1 MGNGGGGH
9 WLVRMEWCP
18 AGWSVC
24 LPLLISPCTIKSR
37 SSLLALAHLD
47 GPRKTVVVWCGGV
60 ICSKMV
66 WEFFF
71 WYWLT
76 RVNLGKGPLNR
87 LCCCWLVMMVNWHA
101 LQRGAAS
108 IQRTDGLHH
117 GGAADVELR
126 RRRNDLHPLEGS
138 AATPAGLPHHDQRP
152 HGARLHQVP
161 ARLDHLG
168 CAGHHLALGS
178 ASFVLFRLKSVLKC
192 DMQRFFSKLMKK

>member
-1 MGNGGGGH
+1 
-9 WLVRMEWCP
+9 
-18 AGWSVC
+18 
-24 LPLLISPCTIKSR
+24 
-37 SSLLALAHLD
+37 
-47 GPRKTVVVWCGGV
+47 
-60 ICSKMV
+60 
-66 WEFFF
+66 
-71 WYWLT
+71 
-76 RVNLGKGPLNR
+76 
-87 LCCCWLVMMVNWHA
+87 

-178 ASFVLFRLKSVLKC
+178 ALFVLFRLKLVLKFLVHGQVTIIFVVSVC
-192 DMQRFFSKLMKK
+192 LFVQSLSQPSLIRF